1 MEPKKRKRGLSRER
15 VIKTATE
22 MLVSA
27 LDHGDDLIVTYETY
41 PDSDKRALHVLVGQ
55 LISPCM
61 LGTLKNKVEIREEDG
76 SRRWTV
82 AWR

>member
-1 MEPKKRKRGLSRER
+1 MSRAR
-15 VIKTATE
+15 VIETVTE

-27 LDHGDDLIVTYETY
+27 LDNGDDLIVTYETC
-41 PDSDKRALHVLVGQ
+41 PDNNKRDLHVLVGQ

-61 LGTLKNKVEIREEDG
+61 LGTLKNKQEIREEDG

>member
-1 MEPKKRKRGLSRER
+1 MSRAR
-15 VIKTATE
+15 VIKTVTD

-27 LDHGDDLIVTYETY
+27 LDHGDDLIVTYEMY
-41 PDSDKRALHVLVGQ
+41 PDCKKRALHVLVGH

-61 LGTLKNKVEIREEDG
+61 LGTLKNKVEIREEEG

-82 AWR
+82 VWR

>member
-1 MEPKKRKRGLSRER
+1 MEPKKRKRGMSRAR
-15 VIKTATE
+15 VIETVTE

-41 PDSDKRALHVLVGQ
+41 PDNNKRDLHVLVGQ

-61 LGTLKNKVEIREEDG
+61 LGTLKNKQEIREEDG